1 MSSKSKTQ
9 FLGTEFVYIYSLS
22 TLKMKKNFYSF
33 ILLFVIPWIL
43 LSQVKE
49 VTPPDFIKTI
59 KFKSRTTQGQL
70 PILKLGEPLVLEFDA
85 LNANEEDFYYVIEHF
100 NFDWT
105 PSVLAK
111 AEYLRGLDN
120 QRILTY
126 ENSFNTYQIYSHYDL
141 RIPNSQTRALLKSGN
156 YMISIYDDYDE
167 LMFSRKFMI
176 YEDLVN
182 VGARVKRSRDVT
194 VINEK
199 QSVDI
204 VIATNSINFNN
215 PLETIKTLIIQNNNL
230 NTSINDLKPQYTL
243 GNELIYKYDTESA
256 FWGGNEYLF
265 YENKNVRTSN
275 VGVQFIDLKDIYHSY
290 LYTNISRKDRPY
302 TYNPDINGNFQVT
315 AIDRTD
321 LDIEADYTMVHFSLL
336 HEELKDKDIYVYGNF
351 NAFAIEPLTQMEFNP
366 ESGRYEVMMRL
377 KQGFYNYKYVA
388 IDKETGELDEGAISG
403 NFWQTENNY
412 KVLVYYRD
420 LGARFD
426 RLIGYGEASS
436 VNISN

>member
-1 MSSKSKTQ
+1 MKNK
-9 FLGTEFVYIYSLS
+9 FYS
-22 TLKMKKNFYSF
+22 TLLLIWCP
-33 ILLFVIPWIL
+33 ILL
-43 LSQVKE
+43 LSQAEE
-49 VTPPDFIKTI
+49 VAPPDFIKTI
-59 KFKSRTTQGQL
+59 QFKSNTTQGQL
-70 PILKLGEPLVLEFDA
+70 PILKLGEPLELEFDA

-126 ENSFNTYQIYSHYDL
+126 ENSFNTYQIYSHYKL
-141 RIPNSQTRALLKSGN
+141 QIPNLQTRALLKSGN

-176 YEDLVN
+176 YEDVVN
-182 VGARVKRSRDVT
+182 VGAKVKRSRDVT
-194 VINEK
+194 VIAEK
-199 QSVDI
+199 QSVDL

-243 GNELIYKYDTESA
+243 GNELIYRYDTESA
-256 FWGGNEYLF
+256 FWGGNEYLYF
-265 YENKNVRTSN
+265 ENRDVRTAN
-275 VGVQFIDLKDIYHSY
+275 IGVQFIDLKDIYHSY
-290 LYTNISRKDRPY
+290 LFTNQSRKDRPY
-302 TYNPDINGNFQVT
+302 TYNPDLNGNFQIT
-315 AIDRTD
+315 AADRFNT
-321 LDIEADYTMVHFSLL
+321 DIEADYTMVHFSLL
-336 HEELKDKDIYVYGNF
+336 QPELKDKDIHVYGNF
-351 NAFAIEPLTQMEFNP
+351 NAFAIEPLTKMEFNP

-388 IDKETGELDEGAISG
+388 VDKKTGELDEGAISG
-403 NFWQTENNY
+403 DYWQTENNY